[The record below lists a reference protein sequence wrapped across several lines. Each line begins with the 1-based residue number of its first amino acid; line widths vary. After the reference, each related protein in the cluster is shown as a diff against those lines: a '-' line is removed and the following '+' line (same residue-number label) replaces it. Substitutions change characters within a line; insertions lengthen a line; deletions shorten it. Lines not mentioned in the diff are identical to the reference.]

1 MAQIRI
7 QLAKAQMEEFKA
19 LEDFEQVATATQWN
33 LHLILKPKVKLWSIK
48 NK

>member
-19 LEDFEQVATATQWN
+19 LEDFEQV
-33 LHLILKPKVKLWSIK
+33 
-48 NK
+48 